1 MCPWMSAVMSW
12 PLRRTPRSSIH
23 KVIVVTNAPD
33 TRLDL
38 CTLLT
43 EALVL
48 ATGRVERLLSLL

>member
-1 MCPWMSAVMSW
+1 MSAVMSW
-12 PLRRTPRSSIH
+12 PLRRTALEID